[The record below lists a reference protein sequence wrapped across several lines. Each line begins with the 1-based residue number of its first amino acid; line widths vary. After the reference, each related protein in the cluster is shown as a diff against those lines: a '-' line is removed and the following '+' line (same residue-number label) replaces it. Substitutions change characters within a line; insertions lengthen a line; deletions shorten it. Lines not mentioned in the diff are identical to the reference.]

1 MTANELIPV
10 GVVLDLKSPV
20 GRVAERYISMALS
33 DFYAVNHNYSTRLS
47 LLTKDSENDVIAA
60 ASTAQDLM
68 KKEEVQAIIGPQSS
82 AQARFV
88 IELGRKAQVPII
100 SFSATSPSLC
110 PSQNKFFLRTAQD
123 DTAQVKA
130 IADIFK
136 AFGWPEIVLIYEDTE
151 YGNSLIPHLMEAL
164 QVIDTRVLYRSVIPP
179 SSNNTEIIKE
189 LNKLK
194 ANHMRIFLVHM
205 TASLGSK
212 LFALAKNAE
221 MMSEGYAWMVTEGL
235 SSLLDP
241 MSSKVMGSMQGVLGI
256 RPYLTPS
263 KQLEDFERKWKKN
276 LTSIQA
282 KIKSTTSLN
291 LFGLWAYD
299 TIWALAMAVEKAGM
313 HSSFFKQNVSG
324 CNAGQAALDIFE
336 NGTRLRNTIVNT
348 TFEGLSGNFGLVNG
362 QLEPSSFE
370 VFNVIGKTEISIGY
384 WTPQRGFFKDLK
396 DTSEKAYSTSKDKL
410 KPLIWPGYTIHQPP
424 SRLRIGVPV
433 KNGFKE
439 FVKVEW
445 NPSTIDTPTVSG
457 FSIDVFNAVKDA
469 LPFPL
474 YPEFIPYANKQRQ
487 SNGTYDQLV
496 YEIKTKKY
504 DAVIGDITII
514 ANRSTYVDFTLPY
527 TESGVQ
533 MVVSV
538 KHDERKSLWI
548 FLKPLSLNLWLT
560 TGVAFIFIG
569 LVIWVLEHR
578 VNTEFRGPPEQ
589 QLGLIFWF
597 SFSTLAFAHREKVVN
612 NWSRFVLVIWIF
624 LVLILTQSYTA
635 SLTSILTV
643 QRLQPTFVD
652 VKEIKKNG
660 YFVGYQ
666 KNSFVKELLKEQL
679 DIHES
684 MLKPYETPEE
694 YHEALS
700 NGTHNGGV
708 AAVFDEIPY
717 LKIFL
722 ANYPSKYTT
731 VGPLYKTDGFGFVFP
746 QGSPFVP
753 HMSRAILNVTQNRS
767 KIQAIENKYFSSQ
780 LTYEDQNTE
789 FSPNSHSLGVDSF
802 GGLFLIA
809 GIASAVSLLVCV
821 FKLFYSHWPIL
832 SEENPADS
840 CWSKLVKMAKHF
852 DQKDLSSHTFK
863 GEESRVHAV
872 ASPEVFEP
880 SPGIDDI
887 QNHSRNSTEGS
898 DDVVISDTQIQSLN
912 FWIKFTVNDCI
923 IVVSFI
929 ALRSKF

>member
-1 MTANELIPV
+1 MTNQKPLLSKFLSFLLLSLSLCGHESLMMANELIPV

-20 GRVAERYISMALS
+20 GRVAERYMSMALS

-47 LLTKDSENDVIAA
+47 LLTKDSGNDVIAA
-60 ASTAQDLM
+60 ASAALDLM

-88 IELGRKAQVPII
+88 IELGRKARVPII
-100 SFSATSPSLC
+100 SFSATSPSLS
-110 PSQNKFFLRTAQD
+110 PSQNKFFIRIAQD
-123 DTAQVKA
+123 DSAQVKA
-130 IADIFK
+130 IADIVK

-151 YGNSLIPHLMEAL
+151 YGNSLIPHLMDTL
-164 QVIDTRVLYRSVIPP
+164 QLIDTHVPYRCVIPP

-189 LNKLK
+189 LSKLK
-194 ANHMRIFLVHM
+194 ENYTRIFLVHM
-205 TASLGSK
+205 SASLGSK
-212 LFALAKNAE
+212 LFALAKNAK

-241 MSSKVMGSMQGVLGI
+241 MSSKVMDSMQGVLGI

-263 KQLEDFERKWKKN
+263 KQLEDFERKWKRN

-291 LFGLWAYD
+291 WFGLWAYD

-313 HSSFFKQNVSG
+313 HSRFFKQSASG
-324 CNAGQAALDIFE
+324 CNADLAALDIFE
-336 NGTRLRNTIVNT
+336 NGTRLRNTIANT

-362 QLEPSSFE
+362 QLEPSTFE
-370 VFNVIGKTEISIGY
+370 VFNVIGKTEINIGY
-384 WTPQRGFFKDLK
+384 WTSQRGFSKDLK
-396 DTSEKAYSTSKDKL
+396 DTGEKAYSTSKDKL

-424 SRLRIGVPV
+424 SRLRIGVLV
-433 KNGFKE
+433 KNGFTE

-445 NPSTIDTPTVSG
+445 NSSTDDTPNVSG
-457 FSIDVFNAVKDA
+457 FSIEVFFA
-469 LPFPL
+469 
-474 YPEFIPYANKQRQ
+474 
-487 SNGTYDQLV
+487 
-496 YEIKTKKY
+496 
-504 DAVIGDITII
+504 
-514 ANRSTYVDFTLPY
+514 
-527 TESGVQ
+527 
-533 MVVSV
+533 
-538 KHDERKSLWI
+538 
-548 FLKPLSLNLWLT
+548 PLSLNLWLT
-560 TGVAFIFIG
+560 TGVAFIFTG
-569 LVIWVLEHR
+569 FVIWVLEHR
-578 VNTEFRGPPEQ
+578 INTEFRGPPAQ

-643 QRLQPTFVD
+643 QRLQPMFVD
-652 VKEIKKNG
+652 IKEIKKNG

-666 KNSFVKELLKEQL
+666 KNSFVKELLKEQF

-684 MLKPYETPEE
+684 KLKPYETPEE

-708 AAVFDEIPY
+708 AAIFDEIPY

-722 ANYPSKYTT
+722 SNYPSKYTT
-731 VGPLYKTDGFGFVFP
+731 VFP

-767 KIQAIENKYFSSQ
+767 KIQAIENKYFPSQ
-780 LTYEDQNTE
+780 LTCEDQNTRI
-789 FSPNSHSLGVDSF
+789 SPDSHSLGVDSF
-802 GGLFLIA
+802 GGLFLIT
-809 GIASAVSLLVCV
+809 GIASTVSLLVYV

-832 SEENPADS
+832 SNKNPADS
-840 CWSKLVKMAKHF
+840 YWSKLVKMAKHF

-872 ASPEVFEP
+872 ASPEVSVP
-880 SPGIDDI
+880 SPGIDDMS
-887 QNHSRNSTEGS
+887 NHTRNSTEGL
-898 DDVVISDTQIQSLN
+898 DDVVIHDDNGSLSSSSRHGDTSMQDVPNS
-912 FWIKFTVNDCI
+912 
-923 IVVSFI
+923 S
-929 ALRSKF
+929 

>member
-1 MTANELIPV
+1 MTNQKPILFKFLSFLLLSLSLCGYDPLMTANELIPV

-624 LVLILTQSYTA
+624 LV
-635 SLTSILTV
+635 
-643 QRLQPTFVD
+643 
-652 VKEIKKNG
+652 
-660 YFVGYQ
+660 
-666 KNSFVKELLKEQL
+666 
-679 DIHES
+679 
-684 MLKPYETPEE
+684 
-694 YHEALS
+694 
-700 NGTHNGGV
+700 
-708 AAVFDEIPY
+708 
-717 LKIFL
+717 
-722 ANYPSKYTT
+722 
-731 VGPLYKTDGFGFVFP
+731 FP

>member
-1 MTANELIPV
+1 
-10 GVVLDLKSPV
+10 
-20 GRVAERYISMALS
+20 
-33 DFYAVNHNYSTRLS
+33 
-47 LLTKDSENDVIAA
+47 
-60 ASTAQDLM
+60 M
-68 KKEEVQAIIGPQSS
+68 KKEVQAIIGPQRS

-100 SFSATSPSLC
+100 SFSATSPSLS

-123 DTAQVKA
+123 DSAQVKA
-130 IADIFK
+130 MADIVK

-151 YGNSLIPHLMEAL
+151 YGNSLIPHLMESL
-164 QVIDTRVLYRSVIPP
+164 QVIGTRVPYRCVIPP
-179 SSNNTEIIKE
+179 SSNNMEIIKE
-189 LNKLK
+189 LNTLK
-194 ANHMRIFLVHM
+194 ENYIRIFLVHM

-221 MMSEGYAWMVTEGL
+221 MMSEGYAWMVTKGL

-241 MSSKVMGSMQGVLGI
+241 MSSKIMDSMQGVLGI
-256 RPYLTPS
+256 RPYINPS
-263 KQLEDFERKWKKN
+263 KHLEDFERKWKRN
-276 LTSIQA
+276 LTSVKA

-299 TIWALAMAVEKAGM
+299 TIWALAIGVEKAGM
-313 HSSFFKQNVSG
+313 HSSFFKQNVSSF
-324 CNAGQAALDIFE
+324 NADLATLDIFE

-348 TFEGLSGNFGLVNG
+348 TFEGLSGNFSLVNG
-362 QLEPSSFE
+362 QLEPSTFE
-370 VFNVIGKTEISIGY
+370 VFNVIGKTEINIGY
-384 WTPQRGFFKDLK
+384 WTPQRGFSKDLK

-410 KPLIWPGYTIHQPP
+410 KPLIWPGYSIHQPP
-424 SRLRIGVPV
+424 SRLRIGVLV
-433 KNGFKE
+433 KNGFTE
-439 FVKVEW
+439 FLKVEW
-445 NPSTIDTPTVSG
+445 NSSTDDTPNVSG
-457 FSIDVFNAVKDA
+457 FSVEVFFAVRDA

-474 YPEFIPYANKQRQ
+474 FHEFIPIRQR
-487 SNGTYDQLV
+487 NGTYD
-496 YEIKTKKY
+496 YEIKTKKCDSY
-504 DAVIGDITII
+504 IGDITII
-514 ANRSTYVDFTLPY
+514 AERSKHVDFTLPY
-527 TESGVQ
+527 AESGVQ

-538 KHDERKSLWI
+538 KHDDRKSLWI

-560 TGVAFIFIG
+560 TGVAFIFTG
-569 LVIWVLEHR
+569 FVIWVLEHR
-578 VNTEFRGPPEQ
+578 VNNEFRGPPAQ

-597 SFSTLAFAHREKVVN
+597 SFCTLTFAHREKVVN

-643 QRLQPTFVD
+643 QRLQPTIVD
-652 VKEIKKNG
+652 IKEIKKNG

-666 KNSFVKELLKEQL
+666 KNSFVKELLKRQL

-684 MLKPYETPEE
+684 KLKPYETPEE

-708 AAVFDEIPY
+708 AAIFDEIPY

-731 VGPLYKTDGFGFVFP
+731 VGPLYQNYGFGFVFP

-767 KIQAIENKYFSSQ
+767 KIQAIENKYFPSQ
-780 LTYEDQNTE
+780 LTCEDQNTRI
-789 FSPNSHSLGVDSF
+789 SPDSPSLGVDSF
-802 GGLFLIA
+802 KGLFLIA
-809 GIASAVSLLVCV
+809 GIASTVSLLVYM
-821 FKLFYSHWPIL
+821 FKLFYSHWPVL
-832 SEENPADS
+832 SHNNPADS

-863 GEESRVHAV
+863 GEESRVHVV
-872 ASPEVFEP
+872 ASPEVSEP
-880 SPGIDDI
+880 SPGIDDM
-887 QNHSRNSTEGS
+887 QNHTRNSIEES
-898 DDVVISDTQIQSLN
+898 DDVLIHDDNGSLSSSSRHGDASMQDVPN
-912 FWIKFTVNDCI
+912 
-923 IVVSFI
+923 S
-929 ALRSKF
+929 S

>member
-1 MTANELIPV
+1 MEVKLGQVLVNLLVRV
-10 GVVLDLKSPV
+10 GLPIFRKKKLCEY
-20 GRVAERYISMALS
+20 VAS
-33 DFYAVNHNYSTRLS
+33 FYWWSIEWSRKTL
-47 LLTKDSENDVIAA
+47 
-60 ASTAQDLM
+60 DLM
-68 KKEEVQAIIGPQSS
+68 KKEAVQAIIGPQRSTH
-82 AQARFV
+82 AKFV

-100 SFSATSPSLC
+100 SFSATSPSLS

-123 DTAQVKA
+123 DSAQVKC
-130 IADIFK
+130 IADIVK
-136 AFGWPEIVLIYEDTE
+136 AFGWPEIALIYEDTE

-164 QVIDTRVLYRSVIPP
+164 QVIDTQVLSRCVIPP
-179 SSNNTEIIKE
+179 SFESTEIIEE

-194 ANHMRIFLVHM
+194 ERHIRVFLVHM

-221 MMSEGYAWMVTEGL
+221 MMSEGMHGW
-235 SSLLDP
+235 SQ
-241 MSSKVMGSMQGVLGI
+241 KVVMDSMQGVLGI
-256 RPYLTPS
+256 RPYLPPS
-263 KQLEDFERKWKKN
+263 KQLKDFERKWKRN

-282 KIKSTTSLN
+282 KIRSTTSLN

-313 HSSFFKQNVSG
+313 HSSFFKQNVGG
-324 CNAGQAALDIFE
+324 CNADLAALDIFE

-348 TFEGLSGNFGLVNG
+348 KFEGLSGNFGLVNG
-362 QLEPSSFE
+362 QLEPLTFE
-370 VFNVIGKTEISIGY
+370 VFNVIGNTEINIGY
-384 WTPQRGFFKDLK
+384 WTPQRGFFKDIK

-410 KPLIWPGYTIHQPP
+410 KPLIWPGHTIHQPP
-424 SRLRIGVPV
+424 LSLKIGVPV
-433 KNGFKE
+433 KNGFEE
-439 FVKVEW
+439 FVKVKW
-445 NPSTIDTPTVSG
+445 ISSTDDTTNVSG
-457 FSIDVFNAVKDA
+457 FSIDVFNAVLDA

-474 YPEFIPYANKQRQ
+474 SPKFIPYANKQRQ
-487 SNGTYDQLV
+487 SNGTYDQFV
-496 YEIKTKKY
+496 YEIKTKRY

-560 TGVAFIFIG
+560 TGVAFIFTG

-589 QLGLIFWF
+589 QIGLIFWF
-597 SFSTLAFAHREKVVN
+597 SFSTLAFAHNKFLQSWEKVVN

-652 VKEIKKNG
+652 VKEIKNNG

-679 DIHES
+679 DIDES
-684 MLKPYETPEE
+684 KLKPSESPEE

-700 NGTHNGGV
+700 KGTHNGGV
-708 AAVFDEIPY
+708 AAIFDEIPY

-722 ANYPSKYTT
+722 ANYASKYTT
-731 VGPLYKTDGFGFVFP
+731 VGPLYETDGFGFVFP

-753 HMSRAILNVTQNRS
+753 HMSRAILNVTQNRL
-767 KIQAIENKYFSSQ
+767 KIQAIESKYFSSQ
-780 LTYEDQNTE
+780 LTCEDQNTGI
-789 FSPNSHSLGVDSF
+789 SPDSHSLGVDSF
-802 GGLFLIA
+802 RGLFLIA

-821 FKLFYSHWPIL
+821 FKLFYSYWLVL
-832 SEENPADS
+832 SDENPADS

-852 DQKDLSSHTFK
+852 DQKDLSSHTFR

-872 ASPEVFEP
+872 ASLEVSEP

-887 QNHSRNSTEGS
+887 QNHSRNSIEGS
-898 DDVVISDTQIQSLN
+898 DDVVIHDDNGSLSSSSRHVDAFMQDVPN
-912 FWIKFTVNDCI
+912 
-923 IVVSFI
+923 S
-929 ALRSKF
+929 S

>member
-1 MTANELIPV
+1 
-10 GVVLDLKSPV
+10 
-20 GRVAERYISMALS
+20 MALS

-624 LVLILTQSYTA
+624 LV
-635 SLTSILTV
+635 
-643 QRLQPTFVD
+643 
-652 VKEIKKNG
+652 
-660 YFVGYQ
+660 
-666 KNSFVKELLKEQL
+666 
-679 DIHES
+679 
-684 MLKPYETPEE
+684 
-694 YHEALS
+694 
-700 NGTHNGGV
+700 
-708 AAVFDEIPY
+708 
-717 LKIFL
+717 
-722 ANYPSKYTT
+722 
-731 VGPLYKTDGFGFVFP
+731 FP

-898 DDVVISDTQIQSLN
+898 DDVVIHNDNGSLSSSSRHGDASMQN
-912 FWIKFTVNDCI
+912 VPN
-923 IVVSFI
+923 S
-929 ALRSKF
+929 S

>member
-1 MTANELIPV
+1 MMANELIPV

-20 GRVAERYISMALS
+20 GRVAERYMSMALS

-47 LLTKDSENDVIAA
+47 LLTKDSGNDVIAA
-60 ASTAQDLM
+60 ASAALDLM

-88 IELGRKAQVPII
+88 IELGRKARVPII
-100 SFSATSPSLC
+100 SFSATSPSLS
-110 PSQNKFFLRTAQD
+110 PSQNKFFIRIAQD
-123 DTAQVKA
+123 DSAQVKA
-130 IADIFK
+130 IADIVK

-151 YGNSLIPHLMEAL
+151 YGNSLIPHLMDTL
-164 QVIDTRVLYRSVIPP
+164 QLIDTRVPYRCVIPP

-189 LNKLK
+189 LSKLK
-194 ANHMRIFLVHM
+194 ENYTRIFLVHM
-205 TASLGSK
+205 SASLGSK
-212 LFALAKNAE
+212 LFALAKNAK

-241 MSSKVMGSMQGVLGI
+241 MSSKVMDSMQGVLGI

-263 KQLEDFERKWKKN
+263 KQLEDFERKWKRN

-291 LFGLWAYD
+291 WFGLWAYD

-313 HSSFFKQNVSG
+313 HSRFFKQSASG
-324 CNAGQAALDIFE
+324 CNADLAALDIFE
-336 NGTRLRNTIVNT
+336 NGTRLRNTIANT

-362 QLEPSSFE
+362 QLEPSTFE
-370 VFNVIGKTEISIGY
+370 VFNVIGKTEINIGY
-384 WTPQRGFFKDLK
+384 WTSQRGFSKDLK
-396 DTSEKAYSTSKDKL
+396 DTGEKAYSTSKDKL

-424 SRLRIGVPV
+424 SRLRIGVLV
-433 KNGFKE
+433 KNGFTE

-445 NPSTIDTPTVSG
+445 NSSTDDTPNVSG
-457 FSIDVFNAVKDA
+457 FSIEVFFAVRDA

-474 YPEFIPYANKQRQ
+474 SHEFIPLRQR
-487 SNGTYDQLV
+487 NGTYS
-496 YEIKTKKY
+496 YEIKTKKW
-504 DAVIGDITII
+504 DAIIGDIAII
-514 ANRSTYVDFTLPY
+514 ADRSKYFDFTLPY

-533 MVVSV
+533 MVVLV
-538 KHDERKSLWI
+538 KHDERKSLWV

-560 TGVAFIFIG
+560 TGVAFIFTG
-569 LVIWVLEHR
+569 FVIWVLEHR
-578 VNTEFRGPPEQ
+578 INTEFRGPPAQ

-643 QRLQPTFVD
+643 QRLQPMFVD
-652 VKEIKKNG
+652 IKEIKKNG

-666 KNSFVKELLKEQL
+666 KNSFVKELLKEQF

-684 MLKPYETPEE
+684 KLKPYETPEE

-708 AAVFDEIPY
+708 AAIFDEIPY

-722 ANYPSKYTT
+722 SNYPSKYTT
-731 VGPLYKTDGFGFVFP
+731 VGPLYQIDGFGFVFP

-767 KIQAIENKYFSSQ
+767 KIQAIENKYFPSQ
-780 LTYEDQNTE
+780 LTCEDQNTRI
-789 FSPNSHSLGVDSF
+789 SPDSHSLGVDSF
-802 GGLFLIA
+802 GGLFLIT
-809 GIASAVSLLVCV
+809 GIASTVSLLVYV

-832 SEENPADS
+832 SNKNPADS
-840 CWSKLVKMAKHF
+840 YWSKLVKMAKHF

-872 ASPEVFEP
+872 ASPEVSVP
-880 SPGIDDI
+880 SPGIDDMS
-887 QNHSRNSTEGS
+887 NHTRNSTEGL
-898 DDVVISDTQIQSLN
+898 DDVVIHDDNGSLSSSSRHGDTSMQDVPNS
-912 FWIKFTVNDCI
+912 
-923 IVVSFI
+923 S
-929 ALRSKF
+929 